1 MTKHDRLTAALFDQP
16 GREHLDVKF
25 CVGSTVGVSPETF
38 RDRAADLIEQMNAGV
53 GADDT
58 FAESFEPRHIQEFI
72 ASC

>member
-16 GREHLDVKF
+16 GREHVDVKF
-25 CVGSTVGVSPETF
+25 CVGITVGVSPETF

-53 GADDT
+53 DADET
-58 FAESFEPRHIQEFI
+58 FAESFEPRPISEFI